1 MHEYLNVAAFVHL
14 KVCYTCLF
22 ADRKLLHDVKVP
34 QGESLPLHLSS
45 VFFIFFALIFF
56 LNFSFII
63 SFTCIALLL
72 NMLTGI

>member
-1 MHEYLNVAAFVHL
+1 MLYVSVS
-14 KVCYTCLF
+14 

-45 VFFIFFALIFF
+45 VFLFFLALIFT
-56 LNFSFII
+56 NFSLLD
-63 SFTCIALLL
+63 SFTYIALPL